1 MIENNFNYG
10 LIMAFLKN
18 DTHVLDDTFEVY
30 IPSLYSAQPET
41 IGQESI
47 QEAITVKPLNTNNKD
62 VEEILETTGVITA
75 LNCTSLR
82 TEHKGDI
89 LENEK
94 TQYQTENNQCSKGAP
109 HNHQLIKTIKII
121 ALTMSSLNEIV
132 MPAQSPVL
140 GMFLHGTAE
149 MEETFCVLYI
159 PGSIPRG
166 SNKPPYIK

>member
-1 MIENNFNYG
+1 MVNDNFNYG

-18 DTHVLDDTFEVY
+18 DTHVLDDTFDVY
-30 IPSLYSAQPET
+30 IPSLYSSEPEN
-41 IGQESI
+41 IGQEKI
-47 QEAITVKPLNTNNKD
+47 EENITVKPLNTNNKD
-62 VEEILETTGVITA
+62 AEDIMNITGIVTA

-94 TQYQTENNQCSKGAP
+94 TQYETEENQCSKGAP
-109 HNHQLIKTIKII
+109 HKHQLIKTIKIF
-121 ALTMSSLNEIV
+121 ALTMSSLNEVI
-132 MPAQSPVL
+132 MPADSPVL
-140 GMFLHGTAE
+140 GMFMHGTAE
-149 MEETFCVLYI
+149 MDGTFCVLYI

>member
-1 MIENNFNYG
+1 MVNDNFNYG
-10 LIMAFLKN
+10 LIMAFLKT

-30 IPSLYSAQPET
+30 IPSLYSAEPEN

-47 QEAITVKPLNTNNKD
+47 EENITVKPINTNNTD
-62 VEEILETTGVITA
+62 TEEILKMKGTITA

-89 LENEK
+89 LENKE
-94 TQYQTENNQCSKGAP
+94 TQYQTEDNQCSKGAP
-109 HNHQLIKTIKII
+109 HNHQLIKTIKIM
-121 ALTMSSLNEIV
+121 ALTMSSLNEVV
-132 MPAQSPVL
+132 MPAESPVL

-149 MEETFCVLYI
+149 MDGTFCVLYI

-166 SNKPPYIK
+166 SNQPPYIK